1 MRRLHLNLD
10 LESIEKRKKG
20 FKLQNLSNPW
30 LYVRKG
36 DDEITLTSKSTSLAC
51 PNPQCKKSISK
62 PILLTNLSEK
72 PAESYYACPRCLI
85 KLDLPDEPVKS
96 PETVSPKAEKTPTK
110 EAEKVLEDV
119 EPQET
124 SEATLEELPEK
135 PLKEIPEETPEKPME
150 LLEELSE
157 ETPAKPTEPS
167 EPKGEA
173 PPGCPHYLGYLSK
186 RPKNASIPDE
196 CLTCRKM
203 VKCML
208 EL

>member
-1 MRRLHLNLD
+1 MD
-10 LESIEKRKKG
+10 SESIEKRKKG

-51 PNPQCKKSISK
+51 PNPQCKKTISK

-85 KLDLPDEPVKS
+85 KLDLPGEPVKS

-110 EAEKVLEDV
+110 EAEEVLEEV
-119 EPQET
+119 GPQET
-124 SEATLEELPEK
+124 LEATLEELPGK
-135 PLKEIPEETPEKPME
+135 PLKEIPEETPEKPTE
-150 LLEELSE
+150 LLEELPE

-186 RPKNASIPDE
+186 RPKDASIPDE

-203 VKCML
+203 VECML
-208 EL
+208 KL

>member
-1 MRRLHLNLD
+1 MD
-10 LESIEKRKKG
+10 SQFIEKRKKG

-51 PNPQCKKSISK
+51 PNPQCKKTVSK
-62 PILLTNLSEK
+62 PILLTNLSER
-72 PAESYYACPRCLI
+72 PVESYYACPRCLI

-110 EAEKVLEDV
+110 EAEKVLEEV

-135 PLKEIPEETPEKPME
+135 PLKEIPEEKPEKPAE
-150 LLEELSE
+150 PLEELPE
-157 ETPAKPTEPS
+157 ETPAKPPEPS

-186 RPKNASIPDE
+186 RPKDASIPDA

>member
-1 MRRLHLNLD
+1 MD
-10 LESIEKRKKG
+10 SQFIEKRKKG

-30 LYVRKG
+30 LYVIKG

-51 PNPQCKKSISK
+51 PNPQCKKAVSK

-96 PETVSPKAEKTPTK
+96 PETVSPPAEKTPTK
-110 EAEKVLEDV
+110 EAEEILEEV
-119 EPQET
+119 EPQEA
-124 SEATLEELPEK
+124 SEATLEELQER
-135 PLKEIPEETPEKPME
+135 PLKEIPEETPEKPTE
-150 LLEELSE
+150 PLEELPE
-157 ETPAKPTEPS
+157 EAPAKPTEPS

-186 RPKNASIPDE
+186 RPKDASIPDE

>member
-1 MRRLHLNLD
+1 MNLD
-10 LESIEKRKKG
+10 SESIEKRKKG

-30 LYVRKG
+30 PYVRKG

-51 PNPQCKKSISK
+51 PNPQCKKTISK

-85 KLDLPDEPVKS
+85 KLDLPDEPVKR
-96 PETVSPKAEKTPTK
+96 PETVTPKAEKMPTK
-110 EAEKVLEDV
+110 EAEEVLEEV

-124 SEATLEELPEK
+124 SEVTLEELPEI
-135 PLKEIPEETPEKPME
+135 PLKEIAEEIPEEGPEKPTE
-150 LLEELSE
+150 PLEELPE

-186 RPKNASIPDE
+186 RPKDASIPDE

-203 VKCML
+203 VECML
-208 EL
+208 KL

>member
-1 MRRLHLNLD
+1 MHLNLD
-10 LESIEKRKKG
+10 SESIEKRKKG

-30 LYVRKG
+30 PYVRKG

-51 PNPQCKKSISK
+51 PNPQCKKTISK

-85 KLDLPDEPVKS
+85 KLDLPGEPVKS

-110 EAEKVLEDV
+110 EAEEVLEEV
-119 EPQET
+119 GPQET
-124 SEATLEELPEK
+124 LEATLEELPGK
-135 PLKEIPEETPEKPME
+135 PLKEIP
-150 LLEELSE
+150 E

-186 RPKNASIPDE
+186 RPKDASIPDE

-203 VKCML
+203 VECML
-208 EL
+208 KL

>member
-1 MRRLHLNLD
+1 MD
-10 LESIEKRKKG
+10 SESIEKRKKG

-51 PNPQCKKSISK
+51 PNPQCKKTNSK
-62 PILLTNLSEK
+62 PIILTNLSEK

-85 KLDLPDEPVKS
+85 KLDLPDEPGKS

-110 EAEKVLEDV
+110 EAEKVLEEV

-124 SEATLEELPEK
+124 SGATLEELPEK
-135 PLKEIPEETPEKPME
+135 PVKKIPEETPEKPTESLKE
-150 LLEELSE
+150 LPE

-186 RPKNASIPDE
+186 RPKDASIPDA